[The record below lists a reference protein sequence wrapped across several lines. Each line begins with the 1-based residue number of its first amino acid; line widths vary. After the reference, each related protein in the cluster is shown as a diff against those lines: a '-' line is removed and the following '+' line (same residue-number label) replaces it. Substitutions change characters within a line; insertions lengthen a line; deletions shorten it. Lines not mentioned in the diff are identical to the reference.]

1 MFAEPKPIPATYRT
15 IYATIGSINRIKISV
30 TVDPTLLKAVD
41 DFVERHEGADRS
53 KVIDQ
58 ALNQWSAAQQEEA
71 MVSQYSESPGRSFEG
86 EFWRST
92 RRAAA
97 IRTFS
102 RG

>member
-1 MFAEPKPIPATYRT
+1 M
-15 IYATIGSINRIKISV
+15 NRIKISV

-71 MVSQYSESPGRSFEG
+71 MVSQYFESPGPSSER

-97 IRTFS
+97 IRNFS